1 MVFAQSL
8 KGTDGRVTYPAVG
21 ALIGEMWQWQ
31 LYSEDLKSYT
41 LKAKC
46 KQLHDALWDKVGD
59 NRRIELRISKD
70 KWLEARPLENATVLR
85 NGRDFV
91 IKGVLLKQLGEE

>member
-21 ALIGEMWQWQ
+21 ALIGEMWSWQ
-31 LYSEDLKSYT
+31 LYTEDQKSYV

-46 KQLHDALWDKVGD
+46 KHLHEMLWEEVGPS
-59 NRRIELRISKD
+59 RRIELRISKD
-70 KWLEARPLENATVLR
+70 KWLEARPTETAVVLR
-85 NGRDFV
+85 NGRDFT
-91 IKGVLLKQLGEE
+91 IKGVLLKQIGEE